1 MRFTTETDAV
11 TYIFTSLAN
20 SNWRARGLDEVTRD
34 TEPTRHLLALH
45 GLPSAQREY
54 AVVTGSKGKGSVTTL
69 TARILREL
77 GHTVG
82 TITSPHLIGYRERIR
97 INGKAIPQADFL
109 RLVDYFAP
117 GIDAITGELPEGK
130 YLSPQGIFLAMAL
143 KWFDENNAGAAVIEV
158 GRGGRF
164 DDNALVPNYLSLFTP
179 IVLEHTRYMG
189 PTVERIAWHKAGILK
204 PDGYGLSLP
213 QSDEAAEQLRA
224 EAQTVGAIL
233 RFLLEDQM
241 GRYVRDWDGG
251 VTMVMPDGMQ
261 IDLPFYGRYEID
273 NATLSLEAA
282 HIMNER
288 IRGTVP
294 ADYMAKAKAALEAA
308 QWPGRCEKLAE
319 SPAIYIDGAVNPLSL
334 RVYLESIEGRI
345 TPPVVVVAAVPSD
358 RNIEATYAMLAKRAD
373 HLILTAS
380 PRNITISF
388 PDEATATAAAQKA
401 LNEIG
406 RHIPV
411 EYAPTI
417 ADAIQKAQRAAGT
430 SGTVVM
436 AVAQP
441 AIGDAMEYF
450 GRVFEQL

>member
-1 MRFTTETDAV
+1 MRFATETDAV

-34 TEPTRHLLALH
+34 TEPTRRLLALH
-45 GLPSAQREY
+45 GLPDVGREY

-109 RLVDYFAP
+109 RLADYFAP
-117 GIDAITGELPEGK
+117 SIDAITGDLPEGK

-143 KWFDENNAGAAVIEV
+143 KWFDENKANAAVIEV

-179 IVLEHTRYMG
+179 IVLEHARYMG
-189 PTVERIAWHKAGILK
+189 STVERIAWHKAGILK
-204 PDGYGLSLP
+204 PNGYGLSLP
-213 QSDEAAEQLRA
+213 QSEEAASPLLE
-224 EAQTVGAIL
+224 EAQAIGATL
-233 RFLLEDQM
+233 RFLQDTEM
-241 GRYVRDWDGG
+241 GRYVRDWEDG
-251 VTMVMPDGMQ
+251 VTMALPDGTQ

-273 NATLSLEAA
+273 NATLSLQAA
-282 HIMNER
+282 RIMSER
-288 IRGTVP
+288 INGTAA
-294 ADYMAKAKAALEAA
+294 ADYQRKAKAALEAA
-308 QWPGRCEKLAE
+308 QWPGRCEKLANA
-319 SPAIYIDGAVNPLSL
+319 PAIYIDGAVNPLSL
-334 RVYLESIEGRI
+334 RVYLDSIEGRI
-345 TPPVVVVAAVPSD
+345 TPPMVVVAAVPSD
-358 RNIEATYAMLAKRAD
+358 RNIEATYAMLAERAD

-388 PDEATATAAAQKA
+388 PDEATATAAARQA
-401 LNEIG
+401 LGGIG
-406 RHIPV
+406 RDIPV

-417 ADAIQKAQRAAGT
+417 ADAIPRAQAAAGT

-441 AIGDAMEYF
+441 AIGDAMAYF

>member
-34 TEPTRHLLALH
+34 TEPTRRLLALH
-45 GLPSAQREY
+45 GLPNTQREY

-97 INGKAIPQADFL
+97 INGQAIPPADFL

-117 GIDAITGELPEGK
+117 SIDAITGNLPDGK

-143 KWFDENNAGAAVIEV
+143 KWFDENSADSAVIEV

-164 DDNALVPNYLSLFTP
+164 DDNALVPNALSLFTP

-204 PDGYGLSLP
+204 PHSYGLSLP
-213 QSDEAAEQLRA
+213 QTEEAANPLRE
-224 EAQTVGAIL
+224 EAQAVGATL
-233 RFLLEDQM
+233 RFLREDEM
-241 GRYVRDWDGG
+241 GRYVRDWNDG
-251 VTMVMPDGMQ
+251 VTMMLPDGTQ
-261 IDLPFYGRYEID
+261 VDLPFYGRYEID
-273 NATLSLEAA
+273 NASLSLAA
-282 HIMNER
+282 ARIMSEM
-288 IRGTVP
+288 IRGAAPV
-294 ADYMAKAKAALEAA
+294 DFVAKAKTALEAA
-308 QWPGRCEKLAE
+308 EWPGRCEKLAE
-319 SPAIYIDGAVNPLSL
+319 NPAIYIDGAVNPLSL

-358 RNIEATYAMLAKRAD
+358 RNIEATYAMMAERAD
-373 HLILTAS
+373 HLILTSS

-388 PDEATATAAAQKA
+388 PDEATATAAARQA
-401 LNEIG
+401 LISVG
-406 RHIPV
+406 RDIPV

-417 ADAIQKAQRAAGT
+417 ADAIQQAQAAAGE
-430 SGTVVM
+430 SGTVVI

-441 AIGDAMEYF
+441 AIGDAMAYF

>member
-45 GLPSAQREY
+45 GLPHGQREY

-97 INGKAIPQADFL
+97 INGKAIPPADFL

-117 GIDAITGELPEGK
+117 SIDAITGDLPEGK

-143 KWFDENNAGAAVIEV
+143 KWFDENHADAAVIEV

-164 DDNALVPNYLSLFTP
+164 DDNALVPNALSLFTP

-213 QSDEAAEQLRA
+213 QSEEAASQLRA
-224 EAQTVGAIL
+224 EAKAVGAAL
-233 RFLLEDQM
+233 RFLEESDM
-241 GRYVRDWDGG
+241 GRYVRDWERG
-251 VTMVMPDGMQ
+251 VTMALPDGTQ
-261 IDLPFYGRYEID
+261 VDLPFYGRYEID

-282 HIMNER
+282 RIMSGS
-288 IRGTVP
+288 IRGQVP
-294 ADYMAKAKAALEAA
+294 ADFSAKAKTALEAA

-319 SPAIYIDGAVNPLSL
+319 NPAIYIDGAVNPLSL

-345 TPPVVVVAAVPSD
+345 TPPMVVVAAVPSD
-358 RNIEATYAMLAKRAD
+358 RNIEATYAMLAERAD
-373 HLILTAS
+373 HLILTTS
-380 PRNITISF
+380 PRNITINF
-388 PDEATATAAAQKA
+388 PDEATATAAAHQA
-401 LNEIG
+401 LGSTG
-406 RHIPV
+406 RDIPV

-417 ADAIQKAQRAAGT
+417 AAAIQRAQTAAGR

-441 AIGDAMEYF
+441 AIGDAMAYF
-450 GRVFEQL
+450 GRVFEEL

>member
-1 MRFTTETDAV
+1 M
-11 TYIFTSLAN
+11 
-20 SNWRARGLDEVTRD
+20 
-34 TEPTRHLLALH
+34 
-45 GLPSAQREY
+45 
-54 AVVTGSKGKGSVTTL
+54 TTL

-109 RLVDYFAP
+109 RLVDYFEP
-117 GIDAITGELPEGK
+117 SINAITEDLPEEK

-143 KWFDENNAGAAVIEV
+143 KWFDENDVDAAVIEV

-164 DDNALVPNYLSLFTP
+164 DDNALVPNTLSLFTP

-204 PDGYGLSLP
+204 PEGYGLSLP
-213 QSDEAAEQLRA
+213 QSDEAAKPLRE
-224 EAQTVGAIL
+224 EAQAVGAAL
-233 RFLLEDQM
+233 RFLPEAEI
-241 GRYVRDWDGG
+241 GRYVGDWEDG
-251 VTMVMPDGMQ
+251 VTMALPDGTQ
-261 IDLPFYGRYEID
+261 VDLPFYGRYEID
-273 NATLSLEAA
+273 NASLSLEAA
-282 HIMNER
+282 RIISER
-288 IRGTVP
+288 IRGAAP
-294 ADYMAKAKAALEAA
+294 ADFVAKAKAALEAA

-319 SPAIYIDGAVNPLSL
+319 NPAIYIDGAVNPLSL

-358 RNIEATYAMLAKRAD
+358 RNIEATYAMLAERAD
-373 HLILTAS
+373 HLILTSS

-388 PDEATATAAAQKA
+388 PDEAASTAAARQV
-401 LNEIG
+401 LDGIG
-406 RHIPV
+406 RDIPV

-417 ADAIQKAQRAAGT
+417 ADAIQRAQTAAGA

-441 AIGDAMEYF
+441 AIGDAMAYF